1 MGVSKLIRGQIVLSK
16 KGRDKGRYLAVTSAD
31 QNGVYVIDGK
41 ERPIC
46 RPKRKNPKHVDA
58 TKQCLSEESFATNRA
73 LRKALRE
80 WEEKMKL

>member
-1 MGVSKLIRGQIVLSK
+1 MKPEILPGRVVFSK
-16 KGRDKGRYLAVTSAD
+16 KGRDKGRHLVVTSAD
-31 QNGVYVIDGK
+31 QNGVYVVDGK

-58 TKQCLSEESFATNRA
+58 TNQCLSEESFATNRA

-80 WEEKMKL
+80 WEE